1 MSTPT
6 QAALEARLL
15 QRWALLRSGAA
26 NLARAFG
33 GPDDWTLTLERHRL
47 LLHPGLTRWLRHDRV
62 HGEWHDTGV
71 GPGEALLL
79 VHQGRLVMKRLPEP
93 LAPPGQVAAIGDWCV
108 WVEGERLVGPV
119 RGATARAHQESRRIS
134 CHVEMERDH
143 EDSGR
148 KPGAAPGCART
159 RNGKRRS
166 GNLEPA
172 EAGGS
177 DRGEDEDCADG

>member
-1 MSTPT
+1 MPRIAIHIWRDRVAPVFDTGGRI
-6 QAALEARLL
+6 LI
-15 QRWALLRSGAA
+15 
-26 NLARAFG
+26 LADRE
-33 GPDDWTLTLERHRL
+33 ERHALVSPQPALRAEEL
-47 LLHPGLTRWLRHDRV
+47 AGLGVDILICGAISSPMREAVRARGIGVVGFVAGEVERVIAAWKSGVLDERFAMPGCRGMGFAR
-62 HGEWHDTGV
+62 
-71 GPGEALLL
+71 
-79 VHQGRLVMKRLPEP
+79 GRE
-93 LAPPGQVAAIGDWCV
+93 
-108 WVEGERLVGPV
+108 

-159 RNGKRRS
+159 RNRTRRS

-177 DRGEDEDCADG
+177 SKVEDEDCAGG